1 MSISLVLSGG
11 AARGAF
17 ELGVLQ
23 YFDEQNIQIKN
34 ISGSS
39 IGAVIA
45 CSYASG
51 VKPKEILEIFKTQE
65 MKKAI
70 KFRFSNILKG
80 GLFSIDLNSSLINK
94 LFPIKNIED
103 IPKDIFV
110 CVYDLKAKKI
120 EYLNK
125 GDVVQSCL
133 ASTALVPVFHSI
145 KMNNKLYIDG
155 GLKDNLPIT
164 PLLNFKE
171 KIVTIDLFPSK
182 TGSLC
187 PMRKLNP
194 ITAIKK
200 ILFKDMIKNSFI
212 SLSKS
217 DYVVTNEELRNTK
230 ILSFENLDY
239 NFNLGYESAKDFSD
253 LQNLRN

>member
-70 KFRFSNILKG
+70 KFKFSNILKG
-80 GLFSIDLNSSLINK
+80 GLFSVDLSSSCIK
-94 LFPIKNIED
+94 APFPIKNIED
-103 IPKDIFV
+103 IPKNIFV

-133 ASTALVPVFHSI
+133 ASTALIPIFSAV
-145 KMNNKLYIDG
+145 KCDDKLYVDG

-164 PLLNFKE
+164 PLLNFDE
-171 KIVTIDLFPSK
+171 KILTVDLFPLK
-182 TGSLC
+182 TGSMC

-194 ITAIKK
+194 IRAIKK
-200 ILFKDMIKNSFI
+200 VLFKDMIKNSFI

-217 DYVVTNEELRNTK
+217 DYVITNENIRGTK
-230 ILSFENLDY
+230 ILSFDNLDSI
-239 NFNLGYESAKDFSD
+239 FDLGYKSAQDF
-253 LQNLRN
+253 LKIYKL